1 MNPDNFSGVYH
12 KGLRPNQQ
20 RFSGGGN
27 PAKVSGKVARNIGR
41 LFLTIIVSFW
51 GLAICVLLL
60 DGINPGV
67 IWNTSYADLVKGS
80 LGGLFFYQLSQLFP
94 FSSEK

>member
-27 PAKVSGKVARNIGR
+27 PAKVSEKLARNIGR
-41 LFLTIIVSFW
+41 LFLTIIVPFW
-51 GLAICVLLL
+51 GLVICVLLL
-60 DGINPGV
+60 DRINPGV
-67 IWNTSYADLVKGS
+67 IWNTSYADLVSGS
-80 LGGLFFYQLSQLFP
+80 LGGLFFYQLSQLLP